1 MSEDSS
7 GIFNNEFKYMVSGDS
22 ISKGVIYD
30 ETKNKYVVLEDNYVS
45 LLQKKLRGAIHNTA
59 RFGNTLV
66 KGLTNLKKDV
76 LKDRPNFVLIEYGGN
91 DCDFNWNE
99 IAEQPDAEHSPK
111 TDFSMFEKML
121 TEAIQFVRSQQITP
135 ILMSLPPLNADKYF
149 KWVSRNDP
157 EAEQNIMKW
166 LGSVTKIYWW
176 QERYNSTILKVSEL
190 TKTKYIDVRGR
201 FWNTPILRSSFV
213 PTAFTPTRT
222 DTGSSLTK
230 CLNSCARTIVSC
242 FGRAATWRWIE
253 PDGADGGARCRN
265 LKMAQI
271 EFAHEELRGP
281 NGKASKLEA
290 IFVLISRVPLSCPN
304 SGNFCRY

>member
-7 GIFNNEFKYMVSGDS
+7 GTFNNEFKYMVSGDS

-76 LKDRPNFVLIEYGGN
+76 IKDRPNFVLIEYGGN

-149 KWVSRNDP
+149 KWVSRNNP
-157 EAEQNIMKW
+157 EAEQNIMKF

-190 TKTKYIDVRGR
+190 TKTKYIDVRGAFLEHPDFTKFLCSDGIHPNQDGHRIIFDKVLEFMRTNYR
-201 FWNTPILRSSFV
+201 FLLR
-213 PTAFTPTRT
+213 
-222 DTGSSLTK
+222 
-230 CLNSCARTIVSC
+230 
-242 FGRAATWRWIE
+242 
-253 PDGADGGARCRN
+253 DGGN
-265 LKMAQI
+265 LA
-271 EFAHEELRGP
+271 LD
-281 NGKASKLEA
+281 
-290 IFVLISRVPLSCPN
+290 
-304 SGNFCRY
+304 